1 MNASSRRQRHF
12 SEHVPE
18 KVQLSKLSGAASL
31 RPLSLAPQSSNDLH
45 SGHRIKAAA
54 PASTPVAARYRLR
67 WGYQELEV
75 PAGTEFSVGR
85 APECLLRL
93 TSSLV
98 SRHHARFRYG
108 SDGPVI
114 EDLGS
119 LNGVLV
125 NQRKIHMPTLLRHG
139 DTIGIGEEQI
149 KLVDVDVVEAS
160 ARQSTLR
167 VGPRRQD
174 VSGAS
179 AASSLPP
186 SLAALTQRERDV
198 FALMVQ
204 GHSAEEMSARLRLSP
219 RTVERHRRRV
229 AERLECDTR
238 AELVTYAICAGLL
251 RNI

>member
-12 SEHVPE
+12 GEHVPE
-18 KVQLSKLSGAASL
+18 KAQLSTLSGLPSL
-31 RPLSLAPQSSNDLH
+31 RTLSLAPESSRDVQ
-45 SGHRIKAAA
+45 SGHRMKAAA
-54 PASTPVAARYRLR
+54 PVAARYRLR
-67 WGYQELEV
+67 WAYQELEV

-85 APECLLRL
+85 ASECLLRL

-125 NQRKIHMPTLLRHG
+125 NQRKITMPTLLRHG
-139 DTIGIGEEQI
+139 DTIGIGDEQI
-149 KLVDVDVVEAS
+149 QLVDVDVVEAS

-167 VGPRRQD
+167 VGPRRKKAND
-174 VSGAS
+174 ASGAS
-179 AASSLPP
+179 NLSP
-186 SLAALTQRERDV
+186 SLSVLSQRERDV

-204 GHSAEEMSARLRLSP
+204 GHSSQEMSERLRLSP
-219 RTVERHRRRV
+219 STIERHRSRISK
-229 AERLECDTR
+229 RLACGTR
-238 AELVTYAICAGLL
+238 AELVTYAISAGLL
-251 RNI
+251 RKI